1 MCLLGSY
8 QREFFGG
15 VTEDAILLGFRGFG
29 QSGALIAREYFGA
42 NHLSPQTAS
51 LSPAKGHSSQC
62 ECGNL
67 QLRSCL
73 AASNVK
79 AV

>member
-29 QSGALIAREYFGA
+29 QSGALIAREYLEPVSESGKLPLCRQPRA
-42 NHLSPQTAS
+42 IH
-51 LSPAKGHSSQC
+51 HSVSVGIYSRVSAGGIQ
-62 ECGNL
+62 G
-67 QLRSCL
+67 
-73 AASNVK
+73 
-79 AV
+79 